1 MYAYLD
7 FKTMCLRIKSGAGE
21 VMRRLGSLIVRG
33 EAHFL
38 VVVLT
43 KHRLKSYVL
52 ALILKCLF
60 YVCMSKFV
68 YVWPMFMYV

>member
-33 EAHFL
+33 EAL
-38 VVVLT
+38 DRKSVV
-43 KHRLKSYVL
+43 
-52 ALILKCLF
+52 
-60 YVCMSKFV
+60 
-68 YVWPMFMYV
+68 